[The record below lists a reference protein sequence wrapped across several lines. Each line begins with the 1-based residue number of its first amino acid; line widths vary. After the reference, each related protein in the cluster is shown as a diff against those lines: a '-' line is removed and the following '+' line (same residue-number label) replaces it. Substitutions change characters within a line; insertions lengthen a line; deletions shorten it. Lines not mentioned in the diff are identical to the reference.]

1 MFLVKA
7 LVEIQKGEISISS
20 KSKGNEFRIIFNR
33 VSDVSYD
40 EVVYESSEINALEEK
55 IDVEFSDIYI

>member
-20 KSKGNEFRIIFNR
+20 KSKGNEFRIIFII

-40 EVVYESSEINALEEK
+40 EVVYESS
-55 IDVEFSDIYI
+55 